1 MTRLEKMIG
10 FPVPKEHRK
19 ELNERLNTYEN
30 CDRTTLISLL
40 LQYDWEVLQTQQ
52 VVQGKITKNV
62 MGEYLAEVGTRIQSA
77 IEATCSA
84 NAIAEMKRDSVEFF
98 EKVYEMRNAQMD
110 EALKCALYHE
120 KSFLGLRTLR
130 TKRDLDKATE
140 RRILAECEVD
150 DYIKGHKEV
159 KKQWQEEEEEPEQG
173 DR

>member
-110 EALKCALYHE
+110 EALK
-120 KSFLGLRTLR
+120 SM
-130 TKRDLDKATE
+130 
-140 RRILAECEVD
+140 
-150 DYIKGHKEV
+150 
-159 KKQWQEEEEEPEQG
+159 EE
-173 DR
+173 